1 MSGTGVERESGKGS
15 ERRCLHL
22 GTERGTERG
31 TGTENEEEVLE
42 EGEEGEEGEE
52 EQAEER
58 ISDDFRC

>member
-1 MSGTGVERESGKGS
+1 MSGTGVGRESGKGS

-22 GTERGTERG
+22 GTERG

-42 EGEEGEEGEE
+42 EGEEGEE